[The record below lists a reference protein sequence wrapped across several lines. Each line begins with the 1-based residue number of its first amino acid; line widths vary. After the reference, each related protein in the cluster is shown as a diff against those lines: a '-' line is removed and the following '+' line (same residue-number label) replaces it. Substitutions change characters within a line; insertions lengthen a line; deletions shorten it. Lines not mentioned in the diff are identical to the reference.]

1 MRIALL
7 SLLLAVPLLGAV
19 RDVETVT
26 TDDDHY
32 DKFASIAVD
41 RAGAMWVAYTSM
53 HDDRDE
59 VILRAKSEGR
69 WSGELRVD
77 GGEGFEANPKLLVDR
92 DGSLWVFWHGR
103 RGGKWSV
110 FARRRLRGR
119 WSPESKISPATKNAL
134 RPAVALDRSGT
145 IWMAYEVSEGGTFHI
160 EVLRNSGNGWIAAKA
175 PSAGGVDRRP

>member
-32 DKFASIAVD
+32 DKYASIAFD
-41 RAGAMWVAYTSM
+41 RTGAMWVAYTSM

-59 VILRAKSEGR
+59 VILRTKSEGR

-134 RPAVALDRSGT
+134 RPAVALDR
-145 IWMAYEVSEGGTFHI
+145 
-160 EVLRNSGNGWIAAKA
+160 
-175 PSAGGVDRRP
+175 